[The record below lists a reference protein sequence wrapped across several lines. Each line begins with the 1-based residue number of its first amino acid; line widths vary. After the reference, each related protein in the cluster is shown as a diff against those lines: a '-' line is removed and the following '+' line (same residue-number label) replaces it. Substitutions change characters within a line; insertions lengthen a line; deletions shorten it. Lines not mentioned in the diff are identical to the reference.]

1 MVMRLRPV
9 LGLILFVAA
18 GCGQS
23 SEQQAVSAQS
33 EVLPSE
39 LGRGPSRALSPELP
53 GDDPTFSAATDA
65 FDPEVLEQRTME
77 LTGLRSDDLGGGY
90 FGQRFF
96 QSFWTEATPDMA
108 MAVCHEL
115 VTYANELDFP
125 ATEIVVRQKSY
136 KDLQSTQN
144 LVVVDDTGY
153 CVAVT
158 G

>member
-1 MVMRLRPV
+1 MRLRSV
-9 LGLILFVAA
+9 LGSILIVLAA
-18 GCGQS
+18 GCGQPS
-23 SEQQAVSAQS
+23 AQQAVSAQG
-33 EVLPSE
+33 EVLPSD
-39 LGRGPSRALSPELP
+39 LGRGPSRALSLELA
-53 GDDPTFSAATDA
+53 GDDPTFLTAIDA

-96 QSFWTEATPDMA
+96 QSFWTEVTPDMA

-136 KDLQSTQN
+136 KDLQSTEN
-144 LVVVDDTGY
+144 LVAVDDTGY
-153 CVAVT
+153 CAAIT